1 MATAL
6 ARKLEALRRG
16 HQAEDLVAS
25 CLERAGWC
33 VLHRNW
39 RGGGG
44 ELDLV
49 VVRDQVLRFVEV
61 KARKHRSFDALSDGQ
76 RRRIYAAALAYTST
90 VDMPYCETYFTLA
103 VVSWV
108 GEDRM
113 IDWID
118 DAFDGVE
125 LCLFG

>member
-1 MATAL
+1 
-6 ARKLEALRRG
+6 
-16 HQAEDLVAS
+16 
-25 CLERAGWC
+25 
-33 VLHRNW
+33 
-39 RGGGG
+39 
-44 ELDLV
+44 

-61 KARKHRSFDALSDGQ
+61 KARKYRSFEALGYGQ
-76 RRRIYAAALAYTST
+76 RQRIYAAALVYTST
-90 VDMPYCETYFTLA
+90 VDVRFCETYFTLA
-103 VVSWV
+103 VVSWI